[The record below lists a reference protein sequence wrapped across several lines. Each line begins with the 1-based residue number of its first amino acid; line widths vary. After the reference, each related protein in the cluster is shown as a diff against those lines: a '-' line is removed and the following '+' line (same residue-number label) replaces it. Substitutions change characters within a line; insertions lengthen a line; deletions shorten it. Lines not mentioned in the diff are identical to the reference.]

1 MSVNKAIIVGR
12 LGKDAEDIKGKGVR
26 LTVATSERWKDK
38 DGNQQE
44 RTEWH
49 NVTAWGT
56 EKQVAYWVDAFKK
69 GKNVYV
75 EGQIRT
81 EEYEKD
87 GSKRYSTGIHVQ
99 GPSSKLEVL
108 DGGSSSSEGSSQSSN
123 RSNSSSKPASKPEA
137 QSSKKP
143 EAQPAQQD
151 YAQDQ
156 GGFDDNFDDDI
167 PF

>member
-38 DGNQQE
+38 EGNQQE

-87 GSKRYSTGIHVQ
+87 GSKRYSTGIYVQ
-99 GPSSKLEVL
+99 GPASKLEVL
-108 DGGSSSSEGSSQSSN
+108 DVGGNSEGGSSSS
-123 RSNSSSKPASKPEA
+123 SSSKPAAKPAAKKEESKAKNEPE
-137 QSSKKP
+137 P
-143 EAQPAQQD
+143 EYNED
-151 YAQDQ
+151 KESFNDS
-156 GGFDDNFDDDI
+156 FDDDI

>member
-38 DGNQQE
+38 EGNQQE

-87 GSKRYSTGIHVQ
+87 GSKRYSTGIYVQ

-108 DGGSSSSEGSSQSSN
+108 DGGNSEGSSS
-123 RSNSSSKPASKPEA
+123 SNSSSSGKSAPKPAAKKEDSKPSKDEA
-137 QSSKKP
+137 EQS
-143 EAQPAQQD
+143 
-151 YAQDQ
+151 YN
-156 GGFDDNFDDDI
+156 DDKESFNDSFDDDI

>member
-12 LGKDAEDIKGKGVR
+12 LGADAEAIKDKGVR
-26 LTVATSERWKDK
+26 LNVATSERWKDK
-38 DGNQQE
+38 EGNQQE

-49 NVTAWGT
+49 RVTVWGT
-56 EKQVAYWVDAFKK
+56 EGQVKYWSDVCKK

-87 GSKRYSTGIHVQ
+87 GVKKYTTGILVQ

-108 DGGSSSSEGSSQSSN
+108 DPDAKDSNSTGGSNSQ
-123 RSNSSSKPASKPEA
+123 RSTPAPRPAEKQAEKTSTPAPEP
-137 QSSKKP
+137 K
-143 EAQPAQQD
+143 ED
-151 YAQDQ
+151 
-156 GGFDDNFDDDI
+156 FDSFDDDI